1 MGHINMLAV
10 LLAAVAGFAV
20 GGVWYGA
27 LFGKAWRA
35 ELGFDG
41 CQPPKPGMA
50 ALLGGNFAL
59 LLLSAFMLG
68 HMFARNP
75 GLPSHLYFM
84 MAGGVGAFFIVPALW
99 INYLYQGRTRRLAL
113 IDAGHWIAAY
123 LAMGAVFWALR

>member
-1 MGHINMLAV
+1 MGHINFLAV
-10 LLAAVAGFAV
+10 LLAAVAAFAV
-20 GGVWYGA
+20 GALWYSA

-35 ELGFDG
+35 ALGTG
-41 CQPPKPGMA
+41 AGQPKLNMG
-50 ALLGGNFAL
+50 ALLGSNFLL

-75 GLPSHLYFM
+75 GLPAHLYFM

-99 INYLYQGRTRRLAL
+99 VNYLYQGRTRRLAL
-113 IDAGHWIAAY
+113 IDGGHWIAAY

>member
-1 MGHINMLAV
+1 MGHIKLLAV
-10 LLAAVAGFAV
+10 LLAAVAAFVV
-20 GGVWYGA
+20 GGLWYGA
-27 LFGKAWRA
+27 LFGKVWRA
-35 ELGFDG
+35 ELGIG
-41 CQPPKPGMA
+41 PGQPPKLGMGTM
-50 ALLGGNFAL
+50 LGANFVL

-84 MAGGVGAFFIVPALW
+84 MSGGVGAFFIVPALW

-123 LAMGAVFWALR
+123 LAMGTVFWALR